1 MLWPKMRR
9 GKTKMGRTRR
19 GRKVNGVLVLNK
31 PAGMTSS
38 DAVQQAKRIYGA
50 QKVGHTGSLDPLA
63 TGVLPLCFGEAT
75 KFSQYL
81 LESDKKYRARIK
93 LGITTD
99 TGDADGAVISEVS
112 PAGIGAS
119 EVEQA
124 ICAFRGAI
132 KQVPPMYSALK
143 HNGQP
148 LYKLARQGIAVERKV
163 RDVMVYEIEMSEFI
177 SDEFEI
183 ELHCSK
189 GTYVRSIAE
198 DLGKALGCGAHV
210 KSLHRRA
217 AGPYCE
223 KEMVDLDALRQI
235 EDQQGLDALLQP
247 MASAVAQWPAVKMV
261 EPTAYFVRQGQ
272 PVQVAHAPLN
282 GWVQLMEIAENSEE
296 RFLGVGEILADGR
309 VAPRRL
315 VAHD

>member
-1 MLWPKMRR
+1 
-9 GKTKMGRTRR
+9 MGRTRR
-19 GRKVNGVLVLNK
+19 GRKVSGVLVLNK
-31 PAGMTSS
+31 AAGMTSN

-81 LESDKKYRARIK
+81 LESDKKYRTRIR
-93 LGITTD
+93 LGVTTD
-99 TGDADGAVISEVS
+99 TGDADGAVISEAS
-112 PAGIGAS
+112 TAGIGAA

-124 ICAFRGAI
+124 LGAFRGAI
-132 KQVPPMYSALK
+132 KQLPPMYSALK

-148 LYKLARQGIAVERKV
+148 LYKLARQGIEVERKV
-163 RDVMVYEIEMSEFI
+163 RDVTVFQLEMTDLDA
-177 SDEFEI
+177 DEFEL

-198 DLGKALGCGAHV
+198 DLGNVLGCGAHV

-223 KEMVDLDALRQI
+223 QEMVDLETLRQI
-235 EDQQGLDALLQP
+235 EHQQGLDALLQP

-261 EPTAYFVRQGQ
+261 ESTAHFVRQGQ
-272 PVQVAHAPLN
+272 PVQVAHAPVN
-282 GWVQLMEIAENSEE
+282 GWVQLLEIAENAPE

-315 VAHD
+315 VVRD